1 MKIKKHFLLITFLAS
16 SSASANFFLS
26 VGSGYVKAEGCSSS
40 VSLEVSAGINL
51 TDQMSVQIT
60 NTDLGSCQIPREEG
74 RREYIASGGYY
85 IWVYNDTY
93 NQTINELTFRYTP
106 LTSGHSKIF
115 FEGGFGNYNF
125 SNKYSD
131 SDLDYSE
138 STLVLSGGINMPL
151 SDNMSWETKF
161 KIYPEES
168 GTIYNLGATLLYSF

>member
-26 VGSGYVKAEGCSSS
+26 VGSGYVKAEGCSSAM
-40 VSLEVSAGINL
+40 SLEVSAGLNL
-51 TDQMSVQIT
+51 TDQISVQIT
-60 NTDLGSCQIPREEG
+60 NTDLGSCQIAREE
-74 RREYIASGGYY
+74 RRKEYITSNSWY
-85 IWVYNDTY
+85 WVYNDTY

-106 LTSGHSKIF
+106 STSGHSKIF

-125 SNKYSD
+125 SNTYSD

-161 KIYPEES
+161 KIYPEKS
-168 GTIYNLGATLLYSF
+168 GTIYNLGATLIYSF